1 MKTEIFAVKMK
12 FLPNIVKEKK
22 TKERKIHRGRCV
34 TPDVWAVSLRES
46 HCSVNLSYQLPKDTF
61 ES

>member
-22 TKERKIHRGRCV
+22 QRKEKYIEGGV
-34 TPDVWAVSLRES
+34 
-46 HCSVNLSYQLPKDTF
+46 
-61 ES
+61 